1 MKYSHLDML
10 REDLEA
16 VGKHVHACESHDFPV
31 IPSLISFHIDRAM
44 EALKKHKIESLQ

>member
-44 EALKKHKIESLQ
+44 EALKKHKIESSQ